1 MESYDDY
8 MDNCTKSLASYGWTF
23 PIDFSPAQIDELVT
37 GSHDRL
43 DVDKFFIE
51 HYSNDLKLFQ
61 MFNFVYSA
69 VLYDKWYKL
78 IEQCIRTYRSGLYLV
93 TVPALII
100 VIEGAIANLCSTS
113 NTGIIDLC
121 KEREEKMEPF
131 SARKYLWKSFNY
143 FALQLY
149 ESKSFD
155 KERPQLINRH
165 WILHGRDSYEWNQAD
180 CLRIFQALYTLESA
194 ERNNQQPLKRKFLR
208 ENYIGEDEG
217 RTSCNDISTDT

>member
-23 PIDFSPAQIDELVT
+23 PINFSPGQIDELVT

-51 HYSNDLKLFQ
+51 YYSNDLKLFQ
-61 MFNFVYSA
+61 MFDFVYSA

-78 IEQCIRTYRSGLYLV
+78 IEQCIRTYKSGLYLV
-93 TVPALII
+93 TVPALIT
-100 VIEGAIANLCSTS
+100 VIEGAIANLSSTT
-113 NTGIIDLC
+113 NTGIIDL
-121 KEREEKMEPF
+121 
-131 SARKYLWKSFNY
+131 SRKRAENTETSSVPRYLWKSFYY

-149 ESKSFD
+149 ESKAFD

-165 WILHGRDSYEWNQAD
+165 WILHGRDSCEWNQAD
-180 CLRIFQALYTLESA
+180 CLRIFQALYTLERA
-194 ERNNQQPLKRKFLR
+194 EIYNQQHLPKRKLLWEKFSDEVRASRNN
-208 ENYIGEDEG
+208 
-217 RTSCNDISTDT
+217 ISTDI